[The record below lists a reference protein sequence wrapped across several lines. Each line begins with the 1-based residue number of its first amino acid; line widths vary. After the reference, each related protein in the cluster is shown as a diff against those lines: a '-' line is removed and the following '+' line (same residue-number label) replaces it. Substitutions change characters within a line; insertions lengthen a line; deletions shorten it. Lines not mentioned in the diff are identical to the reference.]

1 MSDPRAGSHVERSE
15 PDVFTTAM
23 VGVVG
28 TIVLIVIVLG
38 VQGVYEGAQRAE
50 LEKKVV
56 MQVPEE
62 LRALRAAQRARLGD
76 MHWVDRK
83 RGVIAIPIER
93 AMELMAAD
101 PNPAAPVVAP
111 ETVVKP

>member
-1 MSDPRAGSHVERSE
+1 MSDTRTGSHVERSE

-23 VGVVG
+23 VGVFG
-28 TIVLIVIVLG
+28 TIVLVVIVFG
-38 VQGVYEGAQRAE
+38 VQGLYEGAQRSE

-62 LRALRAAQRARLGD
+62 LRSLRAKQRARLEG

-83 RGVIAIPIER
+83 QGLIAIPIER

-101 PNPAAPVVAP
+101 PNPGAPVVAP
-111 ETVVKP
+111 APVKP

>member
-1 MSDPRAGSHVERSE
+1 METHVERSE
-15 PDVFTTAM
+15 PDVRTTAM

-28 TIVLIVIVLG
+28 TILLVVIVYA
-38 VQGVYEGAQRAE
+38 VQGLYESAQRAE

-56 MQVPEE
+56 SQVPEE
-62 LRALRAAQRARLGD
+62 LRSLRAAQRARLAE
-76 MHWVDRK
+76 MRWVDRE

-101 PNPAAPVVAP
+101 PDPAAPVVPAAGP
-111 ETVVKP
+111 KP